1 MDEEGQIPQH
11 PVIVQGHQPGVQD
24 EQVNNNPIVHYQPVE
39 VNPPPNQNHLAVN
52 QPASHNHLAVN
63 NAANQNHLAI
73 NQPANQPANQNQPV
87 VVDQHEDQAA
97 NHQAGGHPF
106 DHPPALWIDYL
117 ETLLMLLIAVAAD
130 TFLIASRESL
140 GAFEA
145 SREAFDILQEVH
157 EVWVRLA
164 AIDAPKAE
172 TALPALIRAY
182 EQSAEVSN
190 RAVRAWDVVTTRLAA
205 PAGVNNAYPDA
216 HLLAVQQDNG
226 VLPHDN

>member
-1 MDEEGQIPQH
+1 MNEILHNGGFYCSSCYIREAPH
-11 PVIVQGHQPGVQD
+11 PGESCARCRHMR
-24 EQVNNNPIVHYQPVE
+24 
-39 VNPPPNQNHLAVN
+39 AV
-52 QPASHNHLAVN
+52 
-63 NAANQNHLAI
+63 
-73 NQPANQPANQNQPV
+73 
-87 VVDQHEDQAA
+87 
-97 NHQAGGHPF
+97 AGF
-106 DHPPALWIDYL
+106 RRRL
-117 ETLLMLLIAVAAD
+117 TLLLGEARERFLTALDAVLIAVAAD

-140 GAFEA
+140 SAFEA
-145 SREAFDILQEVH
+145 SREAFDILQEAH